1 MDAINTRQSAYFN
14 ESHMN
19 GPQDLFLLSDV
30 TYIFP
35 IASLSNIY

>member
-1 MDAINTRQSAYFN
+1 MDAISTGESAYFI

-30 TYIFP
+30 SHKKSF
-35 IASLSNIY
+35 